1 MSLFHNHVNK
11 YASYYKAAGAPP
23 SAPVEFKSTPKGV
36 LLSSLVRQLG
46 QHLPKLIPFDAGE
59 ADAGEAKP
67 VGSTAHSPRKFLA
80 LPKAAVPS
88 ATTPTIGYVG
98 PNVPARTP
106 STSILT

>member
-11 YASYYKAAGAPP
+11 YASYYKAAGDPP
-23 SAPVEFKSTPKGV
+23 SAPVEFRSTPNGV

-46 QHLPKLIPFDAGE
+46 QHLPKVIPFDSGE
-59 ADAGEAKP
+59 PDTSKAKP
-67 VGSTAHSPRKFLA
+67 VNSTAPSPRKFLA

-88 ATTPTIGYVG
+88 APAPTVGYVG